1 MGLNN
6 IQGSKQKVLNRPMF
20 AKMKDGTIKPV
31 QYAQLGVFIQG
42 GKYALPVL
50 NRFGKYIVGKHGT
63 MPYKESASRALT
75 TIKNTLPAVIN
86 KVKGVPA
93 VINKKITTPP
103 NAAGIKETVVK
114 GGLPVPY
121 GAFNPGAFVSPIKS
135 TLATGAS
142 LLGYK
147 TLSDAIGAK
156 DSEEVIEEKETITSS
171 DRQPGIKEANEKG
184 LKKDKP
190 EPDANKIEK
199 EIKKGTLD
207 DLIKER
213 IDIFEKYLGD
223 GKDATRSGGFA
234 ALTEFGLNLASA
246 RGGNFMDKIARS
258 AKDPLKTFTAI
269 GMAAKDRADKI
280 KMAGVEAG
288 IKADEAQKERDAAS
302 DPEGTT
308 FQQNLSTLTAM
319 FTGADGQLTI
329 DQEDLVNMAKAG
341 GTTSRKEFL
350 STVVPSLVT
359 KPDINTGETYTV
371 EKATEIAEAVW
382 AQISGQGAPES
393 SPESQSTGTTV
404 VEEESIDTILNKY
417 N

>member
-1 MGLNN
+1 M
-6 IQGSKQKVLNRPMF
+6 SKQVLNRPMF

-50 NRFGKYIVGKHGT
+50 NRFGKYITGPGKL
-63 MPYKESASRALT
+63 PYKESASKALT

-86 KVKGVPA
+86 KVKGLPA

-156 DSEEVIEEKETITSS
+156 DSEEVIKEKEKVIKSGTEGGAAGSTIEET
-171 DRQPGIKEANEKG
+171 EKFTAIE
-184 LKKDKP
+184 KDKAQ
-190 EPDANKIEK
+190 PDANKIEK

-223 GKDATRSGGFA
+223 GKDQVRSGGFA

-288 IKADEAQKERDAAS
+288 IKADEAQKERDAES

-350 STVVPSLVT
+350 AAVVPDLIT
-359 KPDINTGETYTV
+359 KDDPDTGSTYTP
-371 EKATEIAEAVW
+371 EKAKRLAETVW
-382 AQISGQGAPES
+382 AQISGQGG
-393 SPESQSTGTTV
+393 SQ
-404 VEEESIDTILNKY
+404 EEIIEEKKEVISLD
-417 N
+417 

>member
-1 MGLNN
+1 MP
-6 IQGSKQKVLNRPMF
+6 KKVLNRPMF

-50 NRFGKYIVGKHGT
+50 NRFGKYITGPGKL
-63 MPYKESASRALT
+63 PYKESASKALT

-86 KVKGVPA
+86 KVKGLPA

-190 EPDANKIEK
+190 EPDANKIDK

-246 RGGNFMDKIARS
+246 RGGNLMDKIARS

-350 STVVPSLVT
+350 AAVVPDLIT
-359 KPDINTGETYTV
+359 KDDPDTGSTYTP
-371 EKATEIAEAVW
+371 EKAKRLAETVW
-382 AQISGQGAPES
+382 AQISGQGG
-393 SPESQSTGTTV
+393 SQ
-404 VEEESIDTILNKY
+404 EEIIEEKKEVISLD
-417 N
+417 